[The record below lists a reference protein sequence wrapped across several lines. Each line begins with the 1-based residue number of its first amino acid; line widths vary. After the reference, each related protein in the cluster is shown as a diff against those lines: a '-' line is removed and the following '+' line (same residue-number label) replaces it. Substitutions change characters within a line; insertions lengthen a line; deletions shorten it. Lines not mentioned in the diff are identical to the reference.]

1 MTPVS
6 QQPFRIKAR
15 GSRISA
21 RNVSFSFDGK
31 TFEGLEGDTLAS
43 ALLANGVHLMGRSF
57 KYHRPRGVLAAGVEE
72 PNALMQIS
80 RDNSNSGARTTPNVR
95 ASVQE
100 IYDGLK
106 AKSQNR
112 YPSLNFD
119 IGAVN
124 NLLSPVFVAGFYYKT
139 FKWPAVAWDKLYE
152 PFIRR
157 AAGLGESPTEEDPDH
172 YSNRFAH
179 CDVLVIG
186 GGAAG
191 LVAAK
196 AAADKKKNV
205 IICDENPEL
214 GGWLLS
220 DTDIR
225 IDGQTGEEWAANMV
239 RQLEAMDNVRVLS
252 RTTGIGYFQQNMV
265 VLNERVT
272 EHLSRPDL
280 DLSRERM
287 WQVRAN
293 KVIIAQGAIER
304 HMVFPDNDRPGI
316 MLASAAQTYLNK
328 YGVAVGRAVGVYTA
342 CDTAY
347 AAAFDL
353 AEEGVAIPVIVD
365 HRTEVSDDIRAQAKE
380 FGIRIVT
387 GAHITG
393 TSGKLRV
400 NEMTVAKHN
409 GDDVGTFEIDALI
422 SSAGW
427 TPSLHLYSQSRGKPQ
442 WDEASERF
450 LPGESPQDCVSIGGC
465 NGTDDLADVIAEAA
479 KAGGGKAPKIK
490 IEDDISTSGGLI
502 GATGT
507 SAEKGKAFVDFQN
520 DVTAKDIAL
529 AVREGM
535 HSIEHVKRYTTNGM
549 ATDQGKLS
557 NMHGLA
563 IAANLLDKPIPQVG
577 LTTFRAPY
585 TPTTFGSFIGH
596 TRGALFDPTRK
607 TPIHDWAVEN
617 GAEFEPVSLWNR
629 AWHFPKSGETMHEAV
644 DRECQTVRK
653 VAGVF
658 DASTLGKIEVV
669 GPDAAAFMNIMY
681 TNGWDKLRPGR
692 AKYGIMC
699 RDDGFI
705 YDDGVVGKLSDTRF
719 HVTTTT
725 GGAARVLNMMEDFAQ
740 TEFPEMKVWMTS
752 TSEQWATIAVQGP
765 KAREIIEPL
774 VSGVD
779 ISNEKF
785 SHMSVAE
792 CQVCGVPARL
802 FRISFT
808 GELGF
813 EINVPADY
821 GRSVWEAIWERAE
834 PLGACVYGTEA
845 MHVMRAE
852 KGYIIV
858 GQDTDGTVTPHD
870 AGLSWAVAKSK
881 PDFVGK
887 RGLQR
892 PDLVADGRRQLVG
905 LKTKDPKKVLQE
917 GAQIVADPEQAIPM
931 KMIGFVTSSYW
942 SGTLDQSIAMAMLE
956 DGNNMMGKTLY
967 VPMPDEA
974 IEVEVTGSVFYDQKG
989 ERLHV

>member
-1 MTPVS
+1 MKPAAN
-6 QQPFRIKAR
+6 QPYRVVGR
-15 GSRISA
+15 GSRIGTKA
-21 RNVSFSFDGK
+21 ISFTFDGK
-31 TFEGLEGDTLAS
+31 AFDGLEGDTLAS

-80 RDNSNSGARTTPNVR
+80 RDAARTTPNVR

-100 IYDGLK
+100 LYDGLQ
-106 AKSQNR
+106 AESQNR
-112 YPSLNFD
+112 FPSLNFD
-119 IGAVN
+119 IGGVN
-124 NLLSPVFVAGFYYKT
+124 NLLSPFFAAGFYYKT
-139 FKWPAVAWDKLYE
+139 FKWPAAAWDKLYE

-157 AAGLGESPTEEDPDH
+157 AAGLGKAPTEDDPDH
-172 YSNRFAH
+172 YANQFAH

-191 LVAAK
+191 LIAAK
-196 AAADKKKNV
+196 LAADQKKSV
-205 IICDENPEL
+205 IICDENPSL

-220 DTDIR
+220 DTDIQ
-225 IDGQTGEEWAANMV
+225 IDGQTGADWSAARV
-239 RQLEAMDNVRVLS
+239 SELLAMDNVTVLS
-252 RTTGIGYFQQNMV
+252 RTTGVGYFQQNMV

-272 EHLSRPDL
+272 EHLSRPAAEL
-280 DLSRERM
+280 PRERM
-287 WQVRAN
+287 WQVRAE
-293 KVIIAQGAIER
+293 KVVIAQGAIER

-316 MLASAAQTYLNK
+316 MLAGAAQSFLNK
-328 YGVAVGRAVGVYTA
+328 YGVAVGSRVAVYTA

-353 AEEGVAIPVIVD
+353 AEEGVEVPIIIE
-365 HRTEVSDDIRAQAKE
+365 HRTDVADDLLAQAKE
-380 FGIRIVT
+380 LGIRVMTGAVVT
-387 GAHITG
+387 GT
-393 TSGKLRV
+393 TGKLRV
-400 NEMTVAKHN
+400 NGVTFAKQN
-409 GDDVGTFEIDALI
+409 GNDRESIEVDALI
-422 SSAGW
+422 TSAGW

-442 WDEASERF
+442 WDEETERF
-450 LPGESPQDCVSIGGC
+450 LPGESPQNCVSVGAC
-465 NGTDDLADVIAEAA
+465 NGTDDLADIFVEAA
-479 KAGGGKAPKIK
+479 KAVGGKPSKVK
-490 IEDDISTSGGLI
+490 IEDDVSTGAGMI
-502 GATGT
+502 GATGNAAT
-507 SAEKGKAFVDFQN
+507 KGKAFVDFQN
-520 DVTAKDIAL
+520 DVTAKDVSL

-563 IAANLLDKPIPQVG
+563 IASKMLKKPIPQVG

-585 TPTTFGSFIGH
+585 TPTTFGSFVGH
-596 TRGALFDPTRK
+596 SRGNLFDPTRK

-617 GAEFEPVSLWNR
+617 GAEFEPVSQWQR
-629 AWHFPKSGETMHEAV
+629 AWYFPKSGENMHEAV
-644 DRECQTVRK
+644 DRECQTVRQ

-669 GPDAAAFMNIMY
+669 GPDAAAFMNIIY
-681 TNGWDKLRPGR
+681 TNGWDKLKPGR

-699 RDDGFI
+699 REDGFI
-705 YDDGVVGKLSDTRF
+705 YDDGVVGKLSANRF

-725 GGAARVLNMMEDFAQ
+725 GGAPRVLNHMEDFLQ
-740 TEFPEMKVWMTS
+740 TEFPEMRVWLTS

-774 VSGVD
+774 VSGAN

-785 SHMSVAE
+785 PHMSVVE
-792 CQVCGVPARL
+792 CKVCGVPARL

-821 GRSVWEAIWERAE
+821 GRSVWEAVWERAE

-858 GQDTDGTVTPHD
+858 GQDTDGTVTPYD
-870 AGLSWAVAKSK
+870 AGLSWAIAKAK

-892 PDLVADGRRQLVG
+892 PDLVAPGRRQLIG
-905 LKTKDPKKVLQE
+905 LKTKDPKTVLEE
-917 GAQIVADPEQAIPM
+917 GAQIVADPNQPVPM
-931 KMIGFVTSSYW
+931 KMLGFVTSSYW
-942 SGTLDQSIAMAMLE
+942 SGTLEQSIAMALVE
-956 DGNNMMGKTLY
+956 DGQNLMGKTLY
-967 VPMPDEA
+967 VPMPDQT
-974 IEVEVTGSVFYDQKG
+974 IEVEVTGTIFYDTKG
-989 ERLHV
+989 ERLHG

>member
-1 MTPVS
+1 
-6 QQPFRIKAR
+6 
-15 GSRISA
+15 
-21 RNVSFSFDGK
+21 
-31 TFEGLEGDTLAS
+31 
-43 ALLANGVHLMGRSF
+43 
-57 KYHRPRGVLAAGVEE
+57 
-72 PNALMQIS
+72 
-80 RDNSNSGARTTPNVR
+80 
-95 ASVQE
+95 
-100 IYDGLK
+100 
-106 AKSQNR
+106 
-112 YPSLNFD
+112 
-119 IGAVN
+119 
-124 NLLSPVFVAGFYYKT
+124 
-139 FKWPAVAWDKLYE
+139 
-152 PFIRR
+152 
-157 AAGLGESPTEEDPDH
+157 
-172 YSNRFAH
+172 
-179 CDVLVIG
+179 
-186 GGAAG
+186 
-191 LVAAK
+191 
-196 AAADKKKNV
+196 
-205 IICDENPEL
+205 
-214 GGWLLS
+214 
-220 DTDIR
+220 
-225 IDGQTGEEWAANMV
+225 
-239 RQLEAMDNVRVLS
+239 
-252 RTTGIGYFQQNMV
+252 
-265 VLNERVT
+265 
-272 EHLSRPDL
+272 
-280 DLSRERM
+280 
-287 WQVRAN
+287 
-293 KVIIAQGAIER
+293 
-304 HMVFPDNDRPGI
+304 
-316 MLASAAQTYLNK
+316 
-328 YGVAVGRAVGVYTA
+328 
-342 CDTAY
+342 
-347 AAAFDL
+347 
-353 AEEGVAIPVIVD
+353 
-365 HRTEVSDDIRAQAKE
+365 
-380 FGIRIVT
+380 
-387 GAHITG
+387 
-393 TSGKLRV
+393 
-400 NEMTVAKHN
+400 MTVAKHN

-442 WDEASERF
+442 WDERQLNAF

-479 KAGGGKAPKIK
+479 KAGGAKVPKVS

-563 IAANLLDKPIPQVG
+563 IAAKLLNKPIPQVG

-607 TPIHDWAVEN
+607 TPIHEWAVEN

-629 AWHFPKSGETMHEAV
+629 AWYFPKSGETMHEAV

-765 KAREIIEPL
+765 KARAIIEPL
-774 VSGVD
+774 VSGID

-792 CQVCGVPARL
+792 CQICGVPARL

-821 GRSVWEAIWERAE
+821 GRSVWEAVWERAE

-892 PDLVADGRRQLVG
+892 PDLVADGRRQLIG

-942 SGTLDQSIAMAMLE
+942 SGTLGQSIAMAMLE

-967 VPMPDEA
+967 VPMPNET
-974 IEVEVTGSVFYDQKG
+974 IEVEVTGTVFYDQKG